1 MVDKIISVIKYI
13 LFPPSHLQ
21 IFLKEASVLQFES
34 KLTPQP
40 QMSPRM
46 FYPFYYK
53 DIFIKDCII
62 ELKERNNQ
70 DVAKRFGEV
79 LARWVVRTIDHILIN
94 KNSVIIRLDPRLRED
109 DVVRSGDDILE
120 CPNDIHKVG
129 RRSRPTFYLI
139 PIPQHK
145 SKTKEKGF
153 CHTTTLTQS
162 IYSIL
167 KNKYKIENIFF
178 YPCIQKE
185 KNIKKLHSGLDKRK
199 RFSYMKYS
207 MKANLKNLYLQNSY
221 FFLIDDVYTSGA
233 TFKEARRSLLGCG

>member
-21 IFLKEASVLQFES
+21 IFLKEASALQFES

-79 LARWVVRTIDHILIN
+79 LARWILRVIN
-94 KNSVIIRLDPRLRED
+94 NEIPGQAQ
-109 DVVRSGDDILE
+109 GDTYQQVQSNNHE
-120 CPNDIHKVG
+120 AG
-129 RRSRPTFYLI
+129 RRSRPAFYLI

-233 TFKEARRSLLGCG
+233 TFKEARRSLL